1 MAPEMVKPAASILLR
16 NLWAQAGC
24 YRWLGGWGTF
34 TPTPDGH
41 AIQDLCPS
49 PQEGPTKTEMQKP
62 RERQMGSQ
70 ADQKGGGNKRLYNE
84 GDTGSF
90 TRRGTRK
97 WEEEAKTEK
106 KEVGNLG

>member
-1 MAPEMVKPAASILLR
+1 
-16 NLWAQAGC
+16 
-24 YRWLGGWGTF
+24 
-34 TPTPDGH
+34 
-41 AIQDLCPS
+41 
-49 PQEGPTKTEMQKP
+49 
-62 RERQMGSQ
+62 MGSQ